1 MSEMKDNFHEYYHT
15 VYGFLMSLTEGDHDL
30 AEELTQMEQQG
41 RYRELYDI
49 QSHYY
54 QEEVTGSEA

>member
-1 MSEMKDNFHEYYHT
+1 
-15 VYGFLMSLTEGDHDL
+15 
-30 AEELTQMEQQG
+30 MEQQG

-54 QEEVTGSEA
+54 QEEVTDGEA